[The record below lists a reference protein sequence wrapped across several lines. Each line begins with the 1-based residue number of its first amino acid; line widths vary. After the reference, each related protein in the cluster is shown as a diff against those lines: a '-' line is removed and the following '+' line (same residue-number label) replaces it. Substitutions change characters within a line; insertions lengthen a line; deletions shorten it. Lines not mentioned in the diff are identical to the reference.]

1 MMKQRTMTDRFP
13 FRMVG
18 LAMAVFTMLATTVVM
33 AQEELGGIDAATGKG
48 PTIVELFQTSPI
60 INGII
65 LALSVFAI
73 LFFLF
78 FVATINTGMLAP
90 QRFVDDVN
98 KLVLAKKFDEA
109 AHFCR
114 THQKI
119 FIASIIQRCVENAG
133 KDHSV
138 IMDMVDSEGK
148 RRSDILWN
156 RISYLADIANVA
168 PMLGLLGTVLGMIKA
183 FFAMKFESL
192 SASSSALSTSIGQA
206 MATTMFGLIVAILA
220 TFCYSIVKSRLTR
233 SLASAEEVVH
243 SLADHMKRG
252 DA

>member
-1 MMKQRTMTDRFP
+1 MKQRTKTGQFP

-18 LAMAVFTMLATTVVM
+18 LTMALFTTLATTAVM
-33 AQEELGGIDAATGKG
+33 AADELGGIDAVTGKG
-48 PTIVELFQTSPI
+48 PTLIELYQTSPV

-65 LALSVFAI
+65 LILSVFAV

-78 FVATINTGMLAP
+78 FVGTINSGTLAP
-90 QRFVDDVN
+90 QRFIDDVN
-98 KLVLAKKFDEA
+98 KLVLAKKYDEA
-109 AHFCR
+109 ASFCR
-114 THQKI
+114 SHQKI
-119 FIASIIQRCVENAG
+119 FVASIIQRCVENAG
-133 KDHSV
+133 KDHTV
-138 IMDMVDSEGK
+138 ILDMVDSEGK
-148 RRSDILWN
+148 RRADILWN
-156 RISYLADIANVA
+156 RISYLADIANVS
-168 PMLGLLGTVLGMIKA
+168 PMLGLLGTVLGMINA

-206 MATTMFGLIVAILA
+206 MATTMFGLIVAIFA
-220 TFCYSIVKSRLTR
+220 TFCYSIVRSRLTR

>member
-1 MMKQRTMTDRFP
+1 MKQRTTTGQFP

-18 LAMAVFTMLATTVVM
+18 LMMALFTTMSSTILLAADEV
-33 AQEELGGIDAATGKG
+33 GGIDATTGKG
-48 PTIVELFQTSPI
+48 PTIIELFQTSPV

-65 LALSVFAI
+65 LLLSVFAI

-78 FVATINTGMLAP
+78 FITTINSGTLAP

-119 FIASIIQRCVENAG
+119 FVASIIQRCVENAG

-138 IMDMVDSEGK
+138 IMDMMDSEGK
-148 RRSDILWN
+148 RRADILWN

-183 FFAMKFESL
+183 FFAMDKVSL

-206 MATTMFGLIVAILA
+206 MATTMFGLIVAIMA
-220 TFCYSIVKSRLTR
+220 TFCYSIVKSRLTK
-233 SLASAEEVVH
+233 SLAMAEEVVH
-243 SLADHMKRG
+243 SLTDHMKRG

>member
-1 MMKQRTMTDRFP
+1 MKQRTTTGRFP
-13 FRMVG
+13 MSMVG
-18 LAMAVFTMLATTVVM
+18 LAMGLIITLSATALM
-33 AQEELGGIDAATGKG
+33 AASEVSGIDATTGQG
-48 PTIVELFQTSPI
+48 PTMIELFNTSPV
-60 INGII
+60 INGLI
-65 LALSVFAI
+65 LLLSVFAVV
-73 LFFLF
+73 FFLF
-78 FVATINTGMLAP
+78 FVTTINTSTLAP

-109 AHFCR
+109 ATFCR
-114 THQKI
+114 SHQKI
-119 FIASIIQRCVENAG
+119 FIASVIQRCVENSS

-156 RISYLADIANVA
+156 RVSYLADIANVA
-168 PMLGLLGTVLGMIKA
+168 PMLGLLGTVVGMINA

-192 SASSSALSTSIGQA
+192 SASSSALTTSIGAA
-206 MATTMFGLIVAILA
+206 MATTMFGLIVAIFA

-233 SLASAEEVVH
+233 SLAVAEEVAH

-252 DA
+252 EA